1 MQTVSPSSSYS
12 EAFHHKPF
20 VWLRNKLLAGM
31 ALALPIMVTYWI
43 LESVYGLLK
52 GWSEPMLISAA
63 GIVNRFAGST
73 VVDLDS
79 DMFHQIT
86 RFVGVLIPL
95 LAFVFL
101 GVMATNFIG
110 VRVVQAMDRLML
122 SLPVVSFIYKSL
134 KQVIDA
140 FKGFGTKQNF
150 QRVVY
155 VDYPVGGM
163 KMLGFVTGQYLDAS
177 NDQMMTAVFVPGALS
192 PMTGLLLVV
201 EEDKVT
207 DAPMSIED
215 AMKLVFSGGLVVPAS
230 RPRPK
235 TEQSEA
241 LAAAAAA
248 EAEKITSEARAK
260 DLPPNLPRA
269 EDFDFGDPDILAS
282 AAEIDHR
289 TLVGAGRKG
298 WTSVLPWRRRG

>member
-1 MQTVSPSSSYS
+1 MQTVSPSPSPSV
-12 EAFHHKPF
+12 AFHHKPF

-31 ALALPIMVTYWI
+31 ALALPLVVTYWI
-43 LESVYGLLK
+43 LESVYNLLK
-52 GWSEPMLISAA
+52 GWSEPILEFAA
-63 GIVNRFAGST
+63 GIVNQFAGTSLI
-73 VVDLDS
+73 DFES
-79 DMFHQIT
+79 EGFHQIT

-95 LAFVFL
+95 LVFVFL
-101 GVMATNFIG
+101 GVMATNVIG
-110 VRVVQAMDRLML
+110 VRVVTAMDRLVL

-163 KMLGFVTGQYLDAS
+163 KMLGFVTGQYLDVS
-177 NDQMMTAVFVPGALS
+177 NDQIMTAVFVPGALS

-201 EEDKVT
+201 EADKVT

-215 AMKLVFSGGLVVPAS
+215 AMKLVFSGGLVVPTTKKRERIDSGEPETTPTKTDAS
-230 RPRPK
+230 
-235 TEQSEA
+235 TAES
-241 LAAAAAA
+241 LA
-248 EAEKITSEARAK
+248 R
-260 DLPPNLPRA
+260 DVPLNLPRA

-282 AAEIDHR
+282 TTEIEA
-289 TLVGAGRKG
+289 GAFSGGERRG
-298 WTSVLPWRRRG
+298 WTSVLPWRRRS

>member
-1 MQTVSPSSSYS
+1 MQTVSPSSGYS

-43 LESVYGLLK
+43 LESVYSLLK
-52 GWSEPMLISAA
+52 GWSEPILESVA
-63 GIVNRFAGST
+63 GIVNQFAGST
-73 VVDLDS
+73 LIDFES
-79 DMFHQIT
+79 NMFHQIT

-95 LAFVFL
+95 LVFVFL

-110 VRVVQAMDRLML
+110 VRVVTGMDRLML

-163 KMLGFVTGQYLDAS
+163 RMLGFVTGQYVDS
-177 NDQMMTAVFVPGALS
+177 SIDKMMTAVFVPGALS

-201 EEDKVT
+201 EEDKVV

-215 AMKLVFSGGLVVPAS
+215 AMKLVFSGGLIVPTYRA
-230 RPRPK
+230 RPK
-235 TEQSEA
+235 IDQPEIATVTEP
-241 LAAAAAA
+241 
-248 EAEKITSEARAK
+248 EKVTIETK
-260 DLPPNLPRA
+260 TKGLPPNLPRA

-282 AAEIDHR
+282 ASEIEHG

-298 WTSVLPWRRRG
+298 WTSVLPWRKRS